1 MGKSNNKRVINIFC
15 QNRTT
20 IWLKNTYKALYC
32 GNIFFSNNGS
42 SN

>member
-32 GNIFFSNNGS
+32 GNIFFFK
-42 SN
+42 